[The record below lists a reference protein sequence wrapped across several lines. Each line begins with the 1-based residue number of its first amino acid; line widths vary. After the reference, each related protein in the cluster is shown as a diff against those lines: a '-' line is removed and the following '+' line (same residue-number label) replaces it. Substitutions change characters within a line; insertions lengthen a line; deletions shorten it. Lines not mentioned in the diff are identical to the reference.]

1 MSILLVINII
11 GLFITIANVLLFI
24 NALKK
29 DKEISKERANNLE
42 YLGSINQKLN
52 NLVHTVDH
60 NNLKYEGQ
68 FNDIWHRI
76 ARKDEPLD
84 PDEVNDQ
91 VHQYFN
97 MLDNIHMPGG
107 TIECAKQCT
116 TDQFATFVTDTTDQT
131 AKATI
136 DETNQTITSEADNS
150 VKEEEHE

>member
-1 MSILLVINII
+1 MIILLVINII
-11 GLFITIANVLLFI
+11 GLFITIANVLLFT
-24 NALKK
+24 NALKL
-29 DKEISKERANNLE
+29 ANNLE
-42 YLGSINQKLN
+42 YLDSINQKLN

-91 VHQYFN
+91 VQQYFN
-97 MLDNIHMPGG
+97 MLDNFHMPGG
-107 TIECAKQCT
+107 TINCAKQCT
-116 TDQFATFVTDTTDQT
+116 TDQFTMSVTDATNQTTKT
-131 AKATI
+131 TI
-136 DETNQTITSEADNS
+136 DETGLTTTSNTDNS

>member
-1 MSILLVINII
+1 MSILLIINII

-24 NALKK
+24 NALKN

-60 NNLKYEGQ
+60 NNLKYEAQ

-84 PDEVNDQ
+84 PDEVKDQ

-107 TIECAKQCT
+107 TINRTKQCT

>member
-1 MSILLVINII
+1 MIILLVINII

-24 NALKK
+24 ETLRNA
-29 DKEISKERANNLE
+29 KEISKTCNNNLD
-42 YLGSINQKLN
+42 YLDEISHKLN

-97 MLDNIHMPGG
+97 MLDNLNF
-107 TIECAKQCT
+107 AVST
-116 TDQFATFVTDTTDQT
+116 TPSKLTLEEKEHSAQDATNQTTKT
-131 AKATI
+131 TI
-136 DETNQTITSEADNS
+136 DETGLTITSNTDNS